1 MFSLKSFLQNHIN
14 KICSYVWSP
23 TRSNTLN
30 RKFVSV
36 LDFRGLSHAQQTN
49 KCQLTVESATAKTKR
64 KVKATEDF
72 IVDERTEDKDRTST
86 GYTSVKA
93 SRYLINASLNKQVNR

>member
-1 MFSLKSFLQNHIN
+1 MQTHIY
-14 KICSYVWSP
+14 KICSYVWS
-23 TRSNTLN
+23 NTLN
-30 RKFVSV
+30 RIFVSV
-36 LDFRGLSHAQQTN
+36 LDFRGLSLAQQTN

-72 IVDERTEDKDRTST
+72 IVNERTEDKDRTST